1 MLGMRGI
8 DVVKEANQLVLM
20 IQRLVAACKSQL
32 TTALQFVKVC
42 RKITLEW
49 RGRCIRHP
57 PGEWRSEPVHLNT
70 KGHNTLY
77 CYIKSISIFYL
88 LK

>member
-42 RKITLEW
+42 RKITLS
-49 RGRCIRHP
+49 GAGGASDIP
-57 PGEWRSEPVHLNT
+57 LGSGVVNP
-70 KGHNTLY
+70 
-77 CYIKSISIFYL
+77 SI
-88 LK
+88 